1 MCENVVK
8 EGDTVIVKMHDELD
22 TMMRV
27 ISSTEQKIGKG
38 RVDVSPL
45 VGAPY
50 GSVFEIRGR
59 KLLKID
65 AASSQSE
72 GQFETPNELIVCRV
86 CHVSQCHSHRRQSI
100 IH

>member
-1 MCENVVK
+1 MKRTVNTPPLPDSSSIFDPIPIVSMDENVVH

-27 ISSTEQKIGKG
+27 VSHTEQKVGKG

-45 VGAPY
+45 VGVAY

-59 KLLKID
+59 KLVKVDGI
-65 AASSQSE
+65 SSKSE
-72 GQFETPNELIVCRV
+72 GKLYRL
-86 CHVSQCHSHRRQSI
+86 
-100 IH
+100 